1 MKRADFPYLAD
12 WFAITFR
19 WMAIVALAFSLILYM
34 DGQWLP
40 LALLAGSLVW
50 NLTMTVLAVFNQR
63 LPAHRTLNTLVDLA
77 ISMTLFGLTGSAT
90 TPIQWVGVLAIAPS
104 AMYFEL
110 RGALLIA
117 VMATALETGILYF
130 LFPAQFNLLVVE
142 YLGGLNLAIGLVFGG
157 LSLPLMKRVRTTYH
171 ELVRKQH
178 ESETAIQRRERERL
192 QAFFDMI
199 ETFSSTF
206 NYKRVLEVG
215 IQAGIK
221 AMGLSEAEGARLLAA
236 FFLFEDHTLRY
247 VVGQGFPQRDQNL
260 PLAAQEGILRKA
272 LQSGEPQIHHGAC
285 DDPELSELVALHTCQ
300 SLLIIP
306 LLRGMNV
313 YGILLFAHPDQNFF
327 PPERVEY
334 LMIVGHQA
342 VIAIQNARLF
352 ADLQEEKERIVQ
364 TQEEAQRKLARDLHD
379 GPTQSVSSIAMRL
392 NIARRLLHQNPTAA
406 EEELAK
412 IEELARRTT
421 QEIRHM
427 LFTLR
432 PLVLESEGLE
442 AALKAMAEK
451 MRDLYQQ
458 NVVLDV
464 DPTAVSALDST
475 QQTVVFYLCEEAV
488 NNARKHAEASQITVR
503 LKYVTNYTDII
514 GLEISDNGKGFN
526 VNEVMGSYERRGSL
540 GMINLRERADLVN
553 GLLRVDSAPGK
564 GTRIR
569 VFIPLTEE
577 AMDRLHGRVRA

>member
-50 NLTMTVLAVFNQR
+50 NLAMTVLAVFNQR

-77 ISMTLFGLTGSAT
+77 TSMALFGLTGSAT

-221 AMGLSEAEGARLLAA
+221 AMGLNEAEGARLLAA

-272 LQSGEPQIHHGAC
+272 LQSGEPQIHHGTC
-285 DDPELSELVALHTCQ
+285 DDPELSELVALHACQ

-327 PPERVEY
+327 TSERVEY

-392 NIARRLLHQNPTAA
+392 NIARRLLHQNPAAA

-464 DPTAVSALDST
+464 DPSAVSALDST

-514 GLEISDNGKGFN
+514 GLEINDNGKGFN

>member
-19 WMAIVALAFSLILYM
+19 WMAIVALAFSLILHM

-40 LALLAGSLVW
+40 LALLAGSLLW
-50 NLTMTVLAVFNQR
+50 NLVMTVLAVFNQR
-63 LPAHRTLNTLVDLA
+63 LPAHRTLNTLVDLV
-77 ISMTLFGLTGSAT
+77 ISMALFGLTGSAT

-117 VMATALETGILYF
+117 ILTAGLETGFLYF
-130 LFPAQFNLLVVE
+130 LFPSQFNPLVVE
-142 YLGGLNLAIGLVFGG
+142 LLAGLNLAIGLVFGV
-157 LSLPLMKRVRTTYH
+157 LSLPLMKRLRTTYR
-171 ELVRKQH
+171 ELVRKQRD
-178 ESETAIQRRERERL
+178 SETAIQRQERERL
-192 QAFFDMI
+192 KAFFDMI

-206 NYKRVLEVG
+206 NYKTVLEVG

-221 AMGLSEAEGARLLAA
+221 AMGLSEAEGTRLLAA

-247 VVGQGFPQRDQNL
+247 VVGQGFPLRDQNL
-260 PLAAQEGILRKA
+260 PLAAREGMLREA
-272 LQSGEPQIHHGAC
+272 LQSGEPQIHNGPC
-285 DDPELSELVALHTCQ
+285 EDPELCELVALHACQ
-300 SLLIIP
+300 SFLIIP

-313 YGILLFAHPDQNFF
+313 YGILLFAHPESHFF
-327 PPERVEY
+327 TPERVEY

-379 GPTQSVSSIAMRL
+379 GPTQSISSIAMRL
-392 NIARRLLHQNPTAA
+392 NIARRLLRQNPAAA

-412 IEELARRTT
+412 IEDLARRTT

-442 AALKAMAEK
+442 SALKAMAEK

-464 DPTAVSALDST
+464 DSAAISALDST

-503 LKYVTNYTDII
+503 LKFVTNYTDII